1 MGYIICC
8 IYFMLIIIENIV
20 IILILIIIV
29 TIINVCLYLQ
39 ISSHSKR
46 ILATFRLLVSN
57 VNTELG
63 KKNLQLK
70 LFHSINFGRSNCCH
84 VDLLTPN
91 SWNLFYYLISYLFF
105 SSILHPF
112 SSIFFF
118 NVHFKNL
125 RHIRNTL
132 MKC

>member
-1 MGYIICC
+1 
-8 IYFMLIIIENIV
+8 MLIIIENIV
-20 IILILIIIV
+20 IILILIV
-29 TIINVCLYLQ
+29 TIIIVCLFLQ

-63 KKNLQLK
+63 KKNLKLK
-70 LFHSINFGRSNCCH
+70 LLHLINFGRSNCCH

-91 SWNLFYYLISYLFF
+91 SWNLFNLIPLFF
-105 SSILHPF
+105 FDFASLF
-112 SSIFFF
+112 LNLFF

>member
-57 VNTELG
+57 VNTESG
-63 KKNLQLK
+63 KKNLKLK
-70 LFHSINFGRSNCCH
+70 LFHLFNFGRSNCCH

-91 SWNLFYYLISYLFF
+91 SWKLFYYLISYLFF

-112 SSIFFF
+112 SSISFLMFI
-118 NVHFKNL
+118 L
-125 RHIRNTL
+125 RIFAISEIL
-132 MKC
+132 

>member
-1 MGYIICC
+1 
-8 IYFMLIIIENIV
+8 MLIIIENIV
-20 IILILIIIV
+20 IILILIVIVAIIIV
-29 TIINVCLYLQ
+29 CLFLQ

-63 KKNLQLK
+63 KKNLKLK
-70 LFHSINFGRSNCCH
+70 LFHLINFGRSNCCH

-105 SSILHPF
+105 SSILQPF
-112 SSIFFF
+112 SSTFFF
-118 NVHFKNL
+118 NVYITNTRPSVFQHF
-125 RHIRNTL
+125 IRVFL
-132 MKC
+132 IWRRFLK